1 MNVLPPSTLKQ
12 CPPIPKFTFECNLG
26 GDDTS
31 ESDDDD
37 VVDEDVLTLHSQ
49 PEEHQSSQPPFDSN
63 SVPGTHHSQSPEYDV
78 EQTCHLYE
86 QPYDDS
92 FSYQSSDEDEVD
104 QSNHLPA
111 EEEGT
116 NHLYPSDTT
125 HVDEY
130 ISHPPH
136 SDKDEE
142 TFHSTA
148 ATGRSLRKRK
158 SADNIHIRSKLYSG
172 FMEENPFI
180 IKHIKRFLR
189 KLLCGKTRIP
199 EETGDGIVI
208 KGEAAYNP
216 RNKQINVE
224 RKVPIKEI
232 YGIEVDDVNNLH
244 DGEDQEDRCTVRR
257 KSYST
262 GSGEVTT
269 GTPRRFVCRVT
280 ESAMFTTAFLHI
292 ILSSPP
298 VNL

>member
-1 MNVLPPSTLKQ
+1 M
-12 CPPIPKFTFECNLG
+12 
-26 GDDTS
+26 S
-31 ESDDDD
+31 ELDDDD
-37 VVDEDVLTLHSQ
+37 VVDEVDEDVLTLHSQ
-49 PEEHQSSQPPFDSN
+49 PEAHQSYQPPFDSN
-63 SVPGTHHSQSPEYDV
+63 SVAGTHHGQSTEYDV
-78 EQTCHLYE
+78 EQTCHPYE
-86 QPYDDS
+86 QPDDDCY
-92 FSYQSSDEDEVD
+92 SYQSSDDDDVG
-104 QSNHLPA
+104 QSNHSPA

-116 NHLYPSDTT
+116 NHLYPPDTT

-130 ISHPPH
+130 MSPPPPG
-136 SDKDEE
+136 DKDEE
-142 TFHSTA
+142 TVHSTA
-148 ATGRSLRKRK
+148 TRRSSRKCK
-158 SADNIHIRSKLYSG
+158 SADNIHIKSKLYPG
-172 FMEENPFI
+172 FMEENPSI

-232 YGIEVDDVNNLH
+232 FGTEVDDVNNLH
-244 DGEDQEDRCTVRR
+244 DGEDQGDQCTVRR

-280 ESAMFTTAFLHI
+280 ESAMFITALLHI
-292 ILSSPP
+292 ILPTPQSICSAHS
-298 VNL
+298 